1 VHELSIALSIIEGAQ
16 EEAVRQGN
24 PHIEAV
30 HLRMGPLSGV
40 VQEALIFSYG
50 LACEGTTLEGSRLV
64 IDEVP
69 VTFFCAQCAGERS
82 PVSIMRMY
90 CPVCGMPAGEIL
102 TGSELE
108 IAALELAT

>member
-1 VHELSIALSIIEGAQ
+1 MHELSIALSIIEGAQ
-16 EEAVRQGN
+16 EEAVRQGDA
-24 PHIEAV
+24 HVEAV

-40 VQEALIFSYG
+40 VREALMFSYD
-50 LACEGTTLEGSRLV
+50 LACEGTPLEGSRLV

-69 VTFFCAQCAGERS
+69 VTFFCARCGEERS
-82 PVSIMRMY
+82 PVSIMRMC
-90 CPVCGMPAGEIL
+90 CPVCDMPAGEIL